1 MKYFHLVWANLTR
14 HKRRTVMTTASVA
27 LALFL
32 FASLRSVLTTLDAG
46 AQVGSE
52 SRMIVQSA
60 KAITFFLPASYR
72 ERLAAVP
79 GVAAVTWA
87 DWFGG
92 VYQEP
97 RNFFASFAADAESY
111 LEMYRSDLELPAD
124 QREVFLRERT
134 ACIVGQHLLDKFGWR
149 IGQDVTL
156 QGTIFQGDWTFTIRG
171 AYRAVDPAF
180 SEDAMVFH
188 YEVIYERYPQWVSP
202 GWYVL
207 RLSDPALA
215 PQVAA
220 AVDSMFKNSADPTKT
235 GTERAFNANFM
246 TMWGN
251 VSFLMNS
258 IGMAVVFAIL
268 LVAAN
273 SMMLSARERTNEVGV
288 LKTVGFTD
296 GLLFALVMAEASAIA
311 LGGAV
316 LGLGAAKLLY
326 RSTGFSAMGFLPGF
340 DVTAGTLAGGFG
352 IALLLALA
360 SGLVPALNAA
370 RLSAVQALRHVE

>member
-1 MKYFHLVWANLTR
+1 MKYFPLIWANLTR
-14 HKRRTVMTTASVA
+14 HKRRTVLTTASVA

-32 FASLRSVLTTLDAG
+32 FASLRSVVTTLDAG
-46 AQVGSE
+46 ARVGSE

-60 KAITFFLPASYR
+60 KAIVFFLPMSYK

-92 VYQEP
+92 VYQDP
-97 RNFFASFAADAESY
+97 KNFFASFAADAESY

-124 QREVFLRERT
+124 QKLAFLRERT

-149 IGQDVTL
+149 LGQDVTL

-171 AYRAVDPAF
+171 VYRAVNPAF
-180 SEDAMVFH
+180 SEDALVFH
-188 YEVIYERYPQWVSP
+188 YSVIYERYPQWANP

-207 RLSDPALA
+207 QLRDPALA

-251 VSFLMNS
+251 VSFLMDS

-288 LKTVGFTD
+288 LKAVGFTD
-296 GLLFALVMAEASAIA
+296 RQLFGLVMTEASIIA

-316 LGLGAAKLLY
+316 LGLGAAKALY
-326 RSTGFSAMGFLPGF
+326 RPSGFSAMGFLPGF
-340 DVTAGTLAGGFG
+340 DVTVGTLALGLG
-352 IALLLALA
+352 IAALLALA
-360 SGLVPALNAA
+360 SGLVPAISAA

>member
-1 MKYFHLVWANLTR
+1 MKYFPLIWANLTR
-14 HKRRTVMTTASVA
+14 HKRRTILTTASVA

-32 FASLRSVLTTLDAG
+32 FASLRSVVTTLKAG
-46 AQVGSE
+46 ADVGSE

-60 KAITFFLPASYR
+60 KAIVFFLPRSYK

-92 VYQEP
+92 VYQDP
-97 RNFFASFAADAESY
+97 KNFFASFAADAESY
-111 LEMYRSDLELPAD
+111 LEMYQSDLELPAD
-124 QREVFLRERT
+124 QKATFLRERT
-134 ACIVGQHLLDKFGWR
+134 ACIVGQHLMDKFGWKL
-149 IGQDVTL
+149 GQDITL
-156 QGTIFQGDWTFTIRG
+156 RGTIFEGDWTFTIRG
-171 AYRAVDPAF
+171 VYRAVDPAF
-180 SEDAMVFH
+180 SEDAMLFH
-188 YEVIYERYPQWVSP
+188 YEVIYEKFPEWVNP

-207 RLSDPALA
+207 QLTDPALA

-220 AVDSMFKNSADPTKT
+220 VVDSMFKNSADPTKT

-251 VSFLMNS
+251 VSFLMDS

-296 GLLFALVMAEASAIA
+296 RLLFGLVMAEASVIA
-311 LGGAV
+311 LGGAL
-316 LGLGAAKLLY
+316 LGLGAAKALY
-326 RSTGFSAMGFLPGF
+326 RPSGFSAMGFLPGF
-340 DVTAGTLAGGFG
+340 DVTAGTLAMGLG
-352 IALLLALA
+352 IAVALALA
-360 SGLVPALNAA
+360 SGLIPALQAA

>member
-1 MKYFHLVWANLTR
+1 VKFFPLIWANLMR
-14 HKRRTVMTTASVA
+14 HKRRTFLTTASVA

-32 FASLRSVLTTLDAG
+32 FASLRSVVTTLEAG
-46 AQVGSE
+46 ANVGSE

-60 KAITFFLPASYR
+60 KAIVFFLPRSYK

-92 VYQEP
+92 VYQDP
-97 RNFFASFAADAESY
+97 KNFFASFAADAESY
-111 LEMYRSDLELPAD
+111 LEMYKSDLELPAD
-124 QREVFLRERT
+124 QKAAFLRERT
-134 ACIVGQHLLDKFGWR
+134 ACIVGKHLMDKFGWR
-149 IGQDVTL
+149 LGQDVTL
-156 QGTIFQGDWTFTIRG
+156 KGTIFQGDWTFTIRG
-171 AYRAVDPAF
+171 VFTAVDPAF
-180 SEDAMVFH
+180 SEDALVFH
-188 YEVIYERYPQWVSP
+188 YEVIYERYPQWVNP

-220 AVDSMFKNSADPTKT
+220 NVDSMFKNSTDPTKT

-251 VSFLMNS
+251 VSFLMDS

-268 LVAAN
+268 LIAAN
-273 SMMLSARERTNEVGV
+273 SMMLAARERVNEVGI

-296 GLLFALVMAEASAIA
+296 RLLFGLVIAEASVIAFTGAI
-311 LGGAV
+311 V
-316 LGLGAAKLLY
+316 GLGAAKAFY
-326 RSTGFSAMGFLPGF
+326 RPSGFSALGFLPGF
-340 DVTAGTLAGGFG
+340 DVTVGTLATGVG
-352 IALLLALA
+352 IAVALALA
-360 SGLVPALNAA
+360 SGLVPAMQAA